1 MDLLDVN
8 LWLALADQNHRHHHA
23 AQHYWTN
30 QSHKKIAFCR
40 ITALGFL
47 RLSTHPKVLSRPLTT
62 TEAWNAYQNYR
73 DQLGVVFIEDST
85 ALDLEFRRHTQLEKC
100 TQPLWTD
107 AYLAALAQHRACRLV
122 SFDADFHTF
131 DGLDFLH
138 LTETQA

>member
-47 RLSTHPKVLSRPLTT
+47 RLSTRPKVLSRPLTT

-73 DQLGVVFIEDST
+73 DQPGVVFIEDST
-85 ALDLEFRRHTQLEKC
+85 ALDLEFRRLTQLKKMH
-100 TQPLWTD
+100 TTPL
-107 AYLAALAQHRACRLV
+107 
-122 SFDADFHTF
+122 
-131 DGLDFLH
+131 DGCLSGRFGPAPGLPPRFI
-138 LTETQA
+138 